1 MADESIQINFTGNA
15 TSLQHAA
22 QQVSQSLNQVAA
34 NTKSMS
40 ATTVA
45 AGTAMGSIMVQMG
58 QKALGFAKDAVGSFS
73 SVASE
78 VRKMQGI
85 MGGSAEDVSRLRFAA
100 EEVGVSAETVS
111 KSFRMLSTHLVTH
124 DKAAQAVGVSYKNL
138 DGSMK
143 APQELL
149 GQVADQLNKLPA
161 GAERSALAAKLF
173 GRGFAELNPLLKQG
187 SEGIKKFAEE
197 SDILGLTMSQKDVDA
212 AKAMT
217 MANRELHAV
226 IKGVFVEI
234 GRTVMPTL
242 AAFATTISHGALQ
255 IKNFINE
262 HQNLG
267 TAIKIMGGIVA
278 GVATVILQYF
288 AIQKGV
294 AAFEAGYAT
303 LKGIFAV
310 ATVAEATATEGATV
324 AQWGLNA
331 AMDANPI
338 GVIVLAL
345 EVFVAALIILVKS
358 FKPVQD
364 ALIWVFTLI
373 GNVGGKAI
381 AIFVKYLE
389 FMGVA
394 YINLARIAVKAG
406 EIITGN
412 RFWKAIF
419 GGGANEA
426 VKGALDA
433 MDSFEAKFK
442 SIADGIAKNA
452 WDNGGTIGKNLG
464 QGLVNGIKNLKLP
477 SLKVPK
483 TADKV
488 DNGLGMPDISL
499 LDSTPDNSAALAA
512 AEKAAYEKKLEAT
525 KDFWDKRIKIAKDA
539 FDYAKGIADKAK
551 ADMAQIASS
560 VAQSIT
566 SGFDITALTQSS
578 FAKYLGAD
586 ALVASFRKK
595 LTDAKEFVA
604 DLQALKA
611 QGLPVE
617 MLQQMAAAGVEGGLD
632 AARVLVG
639 NTGAIQEL
647 AALQAELNIAS
658 GQAGETVS
666 VAVKGQDV
674 LAATSAQTTAR
685 AGLTTEE
692 RGAGAAG
699 VVVNETTSANGDV
712 NITVQTVTNA
722 SPSDIADSIA
732 FAIITNTPAVTP
744 TATPVDLSNVDWSQ
758 FDFSNIDLS
767 GFSVGGLATFV

>member
-1 MADESIQINFTGNA
+1 
-15 TSLQHAA
+15 
-22 QQVSQSLNQVAA
+22 
-34 NTKSMS
+34 
-40 ATTVA
+40 
-45 AGTAMGSIMVQMG
+45 MG
-58 QKALGFAKDAVGSFS
+58 
-73 SVASE
+73 E
-78 VRKMQGI
+78 
-85 MGGSAEDVSRLRFAA
+85 
-100 EEVGVSAETVS
+100 
-111 KSFRMLSTHLVTH
+111 
-124 DKAAQAVGVSYKNL
+124 
-138 DGSMK
+138 
-143 APQELL
+143 
-149 GQVADQLNKLPA
+149 VADKLNVMGKGL
-161 GAERSALAAKLF
+161 ERSATAKELF
-173 GRGFAELNPLLKQG
+173 GRGFYQLNPLLLKG
-187 SEGIKKFAEE
+187 SEGIAKFAEE
-197 SDILGLTMSQKDVDA
+197 ADKMGLVLSQKDVEG
-212 AKAMT
+212 AKKFKEAT
-217 MANRELHAV
+217 MAMKASIEGAEVAV
-226 IKGVFVEI
+226 GRALTPALTVLSGVITEAVVGI
-234 GRTVMPTL
+234 RTFLNSNSLVAQIVRDVALGVGVLVGMIVQYMAISKVMG
-242 AAFATTISHGALQ
+242 F
-255 IKNFINE
+255 
-262 HQNLG
+262 
-267 TAIKIMGGIVA
+267 
-278 GVATVILQYF
+278 VATIWETVSAALGIT
-288 AIQKGV
+288 AVAEEGV
-294 AAFEAGYAT
+294 AA
-303 LKGIFAV
+303 
-310 ATVAEATATEGATV
+310 
-324 AQWGLNA
+324 AQWSLNA

-512 AEKAAYEKKLEAT
+512 AEKAALEKKLEAT
-525 KDFWDKRIKIAKDA
+525 KDFWEKRIKIAKDA

-647 AALQAELNIAS
+647 AALQAELNVAS

-685 AGLTTEE
+685 AGLTAEE
-692 RGAGAAG
+692 RDALAAG

-744 TATPVDLSNVDWSQ
+744 TATPVDLSNVDWSN
-758 FDFSNIDLS
+758 FTPDLS
-767 GFSVGGLATFV
+767 GFSAAGIGTL

>member
-15 TSLQHAA
+15 TSLQHTV
-22 QQVSQSLNQVAA
+22 QQVSQSLNHVTA
-34 NTKSMS
+34 NTKAMS

-45 AGTAMGSIMVQMG
+45 AGTAMGQVFLQMG
-58 QKALGFAKDAVGSFS
+58 QKALSFAKDAIGSFS
-73 SVASE
+73 SVATE

-85 MGGSAEDVSRLRFAA
+85 MGGSVEDVSRLRFAA
-100 EEVGVSAETVS
+100 EEVGVGADAVAR
-111 KSFRMLSTHLVTH
+111 SFRLLSGHLVSN
-124 DKAAQAVGVSYKNL
+124 DKAAQAIGVSYKNL
-138 DGSMK
+138 DGSLK

-173 GRGFAELNPLLKQG
+173 GRGFAELNPLLKKG
-187 SEGIKKFAEE
+187 SEGIAEFAKE

-217 MANRELHAV
+217 MANRQLHAV

-234 GRTVMPTL
+234 GRVVMPVL
-242 AAFATTISHGALQ
+242 AAFATTISHGAVK
-255 IKNFINE
+255 IREFINE

-267 TAIKIMGGIVA
+267 TAIKVMAGIVA

-288 AIQKGV
+288 AIQKTV

-345 EVFVAALIILVKS
+345 EVFVAALIILVKT

-364 ALIWVFTLI
+364 ALIWLFGLI

-381 AIFVKYLE
+381 AIAVKYLE
-389 FMGVA
+389 FMGIA
-394 YINLARIAVKAG
+394 YINLARIVAKAG

-412 RFWKAIF
+412 RVWKTLF
-419 GGGANEA
+419 GGGANDA
-426 VKGALDA
+426 MKGALDA
-433 MDSFEAKFK
+433 LDGFEKKFK
-442 SIADGIAKNA
+442 SVADGIASTA
-452 WDNGGTIGKNLG
+452 WNEGTTIGKNLG
-464 QGLVNGIKNLKLP
+464 KGLVNGIKNLKLP

-483 TADKV
+483 GSDKV

-499 LDSTPDNSAALAA
+499 LGDTPATEKEKKDDSEAKA
-512 AEKAAYEKKLEAT
+512 KAAYEKQLEAT
-525 KDFWDKRIKIAKDA
+525 KDFWDKRIKAAKDA
-539 FDYAKGIADKAK
+539 FDYAKSIAEQAKQEMKQIADGIAKT
-551 ADMAQIASS
+551 IS
-560 VAQSIT
+560 
-566 SGFDITALTQSS
+566 SGFDITALTASS

-595 LTDAKEFVA
+595 LADAKEFVA
-604 DLQALKA
+604 DLKLLQA
-611 QGLPVE
+611 QGLPIE
-617 MLQQMAAAGVEGGLD
+617 MLQQMAGAGVEGGLD

-647 AALQAELNIAS
+647 AGLQAELNVAS
-658 GQAGETVS
+658 ADAGAFVSSAAMGQT
-666 VAVKGQDV
+666 V

-685 AGLTTEE
+685 TNLTTEE
-692 RGAGAAG
+692 RNAGNAG
-699 VVVNETTSANGDV
+699 VVVNETTSANGDI

-722 SPSDIADSIA
+722 SPSDIADAVAFSIV
-732 FAIITNTPAVTP
+732 TNTPALTP
-744 TATPVDLSNVDWSQ
+744 NNSFN
-758 FDFSNIDLS
+758 DFSGIDFS